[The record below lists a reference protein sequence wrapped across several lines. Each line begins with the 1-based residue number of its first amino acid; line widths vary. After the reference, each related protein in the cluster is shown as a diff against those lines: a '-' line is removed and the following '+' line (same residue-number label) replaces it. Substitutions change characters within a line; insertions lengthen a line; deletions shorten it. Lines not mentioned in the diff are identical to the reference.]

1 MSMYETIL
9 WLQSE
14 ATGRRFPIA
23 QFSADT
29 DMVTM
34 GWVSLTSTS
43 SQEVVVTQ
51 MLASENSAG
60 GIAASEHL
68 VESRVNAALGRSD
81 LRAVPLMRVEPR
93 GPSAEGLSFQEFR
106 KVCQSPRLL
115 YRDIFVE
122 GSLAE
127 RVDEVSLQD
136 FESSGGSLTRY
147 EA

>member
-1 MSMYETIL
+1 
-9 WLQSE
+9 
-14 ATGRRFPIA
+14 
-23 QFSADT
+23 
-29 DMVTM
+29 MVAL
-34 GWVSLTSTS
+34 S
-43 SQEVVVTQ
+43 
-51 MLASENSAG
+51 NSAVQCGYGYGNDGLGVTNKHFKPRG
-60 GIAASEHL
+60 GSHADARQREQRRRNSGKRAP

-136 FESSGGSLTRY
+136 FESSGGRLTRY
-147 EA
+147 EV